1 MRIRIALL
9 VPLLVGLLAAAPVH
23 AEIALKTAWLGEHE
37 AFVAWYAKK
46 MGWDREAGLSLTMLQ
61 FGSGDKIMSTQQDH
75 DWAIAACGAVPV
87 VVSPQSDKVYIIGLA
102 NTETEANAIYARED
116 GPIMRTKGVNSQF
129 PDVFGSAD
137 AVRGKTILCPVNTSA
152 HYLLDR
158 WLTILGLTEKDV
170 KVSNVLPGP
179 AVDMMGKDFGD
190 AAALWWPANA
200 RAAKAGLAE
209 AASSRACGV
218 EHPIVLIVKRDFA
231 RRHPDQVN
239 MFLRLYL
246 RTVAEMQRMGPDALV
261 EQYRI
266 FALQWYKQDMSR
278 EDILED
284 LRLHPIYNLDQQM
297 ALFED
302 REKGLPAW
310 IGRIVDFYAR
320 SGSLSAER
328 REELGDLSFVNPNF
342 LKAVWLTRGTE

>member
-1 MRIRIALL
+1 MRIRITLL
-9 VPLLVGLLAAAPVH
+9 VTLLLGMLAAPVH
-23 AEIALKTAWLGEHE
+23 AEIVLKTAWLGEHE

-61 FGSGDKIMSTQQDH
+61 FGSGDKIMSTQQEH

-87 VVSPQSDKVYIIGLA
+87 VVSPQIDNVYIIGLA
-102 NTETEANAIYARED
+102 NTETEANAIYAREA
-116 GPIMRTKGVNSQF
+116 GPIMQAKGINPQF

-170 KVSNVLPGP
+170 KVTNVLPGP
-179 AVDMMGKDFGD
+179 AMDMMSKDFGD

-200 RAAKAGLAE
+200 RAAKAGLVE
-209 AASSRACGV
+209 AASSKACGV
-218 EHPIVLIVKRDFA
+218 EHPIALIVKRDFA
-231 RRHPDQVN
+231 RQHPDQVI

-302 REKGLPAW
+302 KGKGLPAW
-310 IGRIVDFYAR
+310 IGQIADFYAR

-328 REELGDLSFVNPNF
+328 RAELGRMDFLNPHF
-342 LKAVWLTRGTE
+342 LKAVWLTR

>member
-1 MRIRIALL
+1 MRIRITLL
-9 VPLLVGLLAAAPVH
+9 VTLLLGMLAAPVH
-23 AEIALKTAWLGEHE
+23 AEIVLKTAWLGEHE

-61 FGSGDKIMSTQQDH
+61 FGSGDKIMSTQQEH

-87 VVSPQSDKVYIIGLA
+87 VVSPQIDNVYIIGLA
-102 NTETEANAIYARED
+102 NTETEANAIYAREA
-116 GPIMRTKGVNSQF
+116 GPIMQAKGINPQF

-158 WLTILGLTEKDV
+158 WLTILV
-170 KVSNVLPGP
+170 
-179 AVDMMGKDFGD
+179 
-190 AAALWWPANA
+190 
-200 RAAKAGLAE
+200 
-209 AASSRACGV
+209 
-218 EHPIVLIVKRDFA
+218 
-231 RRHPDQVN
+231 
-239 MFLRLYL
+239 FLRLYL

-302 REKGLPAW
+302 KGKGLPAW
-310 IGRIVDFYAR
+310 IGQIADFYAR

-328 REELGDLSFVNPNF
+328 RAELGRMDFLNPHF
-342 LKAVWLTRGTE
+342 LKAVWLTR

>member
-9 VPLLVGLLAAAPVH
+9 LTLLLGLLAAPVH

-46 MGWDREAGLSLTMLQ
+46 MGWDKEAGLSLTMLR
-61 FGSGDKIMSTQQDH
+61 FGSGDKIMSTQQEH

-87 VVSPQSDKVYIIGLA
+87 VVSPQIDNVYIIGLA
-102 NTETEANAIYARED
+102 NTETEANAIYAREG
-116 GPIMRTKGVNSQF
+116 GPIMQAKGANPQF
-129 PDVFGSAD
+129 PDVFGSAESL
-137 AVRGKTILCPVNTSA
+137 RGKTILCPVNTSA

-179 AVDMMGKDFGD
+179 AIDMMSKDFGD

-200 RAAKAGLAE
+200 RAAKAGLVE
-209 AASSRACGV
+209 AASSKACGV
-218 EHPIVLIVKRDFA
+218 EHPIVLVVKRDFA
-231 RRHPDQVN
+231 HQHPDQVI

-246 RTVAEMQRMGPDALV
+246 RTVAEMQRLGPDTLV

-284 LRLHPIYNLDQQM
+284 LRLHPIYNIDQQM
-297 ALFED
+297 ALFD
-302 REKGLPAW
+302 DKEKGLPAW
-310 IGRIVDFYAR
+310 ISQIADFYAR
-320 SGSLSAER
+320 SGSLSPER
-328 REELGDLSFVNPNF
+328 RAELGRLSFLNPHF
-342 LKAVWLTRGTE
+342 LKAVWLTR

>member
-1 MRIRIALL
+1 MRIRLALPLTLLFALL
-9 VPLLVGLLAAAPVH
+9 AAPVH

-61 FGSGDKIMSTQQDH
+61 FGSGDKIMSSQKEH

-87 VVSPQSDKVYIIGLA
+87 VMSPLKDNVYIIGLA
-102 NTETEANAIYARED
+102 NTETEANAIYAREGD
-116 GPIMRTKGVNSQF
+116 PIMQAKGVNPRF
-129 PDVFGSAD
+129 PDVFGSAES
-137 AVRGKTILCPVNTSA
+137 VRGKTILCPVNTSA

-158 WLTILGLTEKDV
+158 WLTILGLTEKDITL
-170 KVSNVLPGP
+170 SNVLPGP

-200 RAAKAGLAE
+200 RAERVGLRE
-209 AASSRACGV
+209 AASSGACGV

-231 RRHPDQVN
+231 RQHPDQVT

-246 RTVAEMQRMGPDALV
+246 RTVAEMQRMGHDALLD
-261 EQYRI
+261 QYRI

-284 LRLHPIYNLDQQM
+284 LRLHPLYNLDQQM
-297 ALFED
+297 ALFVD
-302 REKGLPAW
+302 AEKGLPAW
-310 IGRIVDFYAR
+310 IRQIADFYSRTGA
-320 SGSLSAER
+320 LSDKE
-328 REELGDLSFVNPNF
+328 REELGSLQFLNPHY
-342 LKAVWLTRGTE
+342 LKAVWMTRPQ